1 MDGYGMSKTNLV
13 KLLVL
18 SSIVGVTVFLAFYSR
33 QPQPVEKGEKAPDFL
48 LPTLAD
54 NKISLSDLHGRV
66 VVLNFWATW
75 CPPCVEET
83 PSLNRFSEQM
93 EAQGVTVIGVSV
105 DRDAAALEK
114 FVANAQLIF
123 PIARD
128 PQQTVSSRYGTFKF
142 PESYI
147 IDLDGRIAEKLIG
160 AVNWQ
165 DERIVNLVSGL
176 ARARKSP

>member
-1 MDGYGMSKTNLV
+1 
-13 KLLVL
+13 
-18 SSIVGVTVFLAFYSR
+18 
-33 QPQPVEKGEKAPDFL
+33 
-48 LPTLAD
+48 
-54 NKISLSDLHGRV
+54 
-66 VVLNFWATW
+66 
-75 CPPCVEET
+75 
-83 PSLNRFSEQM
+83 M
-93 EAQGVTVIGVSV
+93 EPQGVTVIGVSV

-114 FVANAQLIF
+114 FVANAQLNF

-176 ARARKSP
+176 AHARKSP